1 MSPQPRLLSLATA
14 VPAHVLRQAD
24 VRDIGRI
31 IFSKTPER
39 FERLVPVYTNAGI
52 ETRYSCVPLEWY
64 LKPHGWRDRSR
75 LFVEHAIDLLERATL
90 ACLDRAGFG
99 VKDVDAIVA
108 CSTSGIATPSL
119 DALIMER
126 LNMKRDVR
134 RLPIFGLGCAGG
146 VLGLARAAE
155 MARANPKE
163 RVLFLVVELC
173 GLTFRRNDSSKSNVI
188 ATALFGDGASA
199 ALISCEGDGPALVA
213 SGEYTWRDSLDI
225 MGWQVRD
232 DGFGVLFSR
241 DIPALVRGEYR
252 TAVDRFL
259 ARNNLTLADID
270 AFICHPGGAK
280 VLTALEQA
288 FELPPC
294 GLTHSR
300 EVLRQYGNMSAAT
313 VMFVLQH
320 VLDNGGLPHCPLLSS
335 LGPGF
340 TAAFLLMENPSRAAS
355 PLSLRSAT

>member
-39 FERLVPVYTNAGI
+39 FERLVPVYGNAGI

-64 LKPHGWRDRSR
+64 LNPHGWRDRSS
-75 LFVEHAIDLLERATL
+75 LFVKHAVDLLERGTL
-90 ACLDRAGFG
+90 ACLERAGLHIE
-99 VKDVDAIVA
+99 DVDAIVA

-126 LNMKRDVR
+126 LGMRRDVR

-146 VLGLARAAE
+146 VLGLARAVE
-155 MARANPKE
+155 MARVAPKD

-173 GLTFRRNDSSKSNVI
+173 GLTFRRNDNSKSNVI
-188 ATALFGDGASA
+188 ATALFGDGAAA
-199 ALISCEGDGPALVA
+199 ALISCEGDGPVLVA
-213 SGEYTWRDSLDI
+213 SGEYTWCDTLDI
-225 MGWQVRD
+225 MGWRVRD

-241 DIPALVRGEYR
+241 DIPALVRNEYR
-252 TAVDRFL
+252 PALDRFL
-259 ARNNLTLADID
+259 ARNNLTLADIGV
-270 AFICHPGGAK
+270 FLCHPGGAK
-280 VLTALEQA
+280 VLTALEEA
-288 FELPPC
+288 FELPSC

-313 VMFVLQH
+313 VMFVLEH
-320 VLDNGGLPHCPLLSS
+320 ALCNGELPHRSLLSS

-340 TAAFLLMENPSRAAS
+340 TAAFLLMENPARAAQAAS
-355 PLSLRSAT
+355 